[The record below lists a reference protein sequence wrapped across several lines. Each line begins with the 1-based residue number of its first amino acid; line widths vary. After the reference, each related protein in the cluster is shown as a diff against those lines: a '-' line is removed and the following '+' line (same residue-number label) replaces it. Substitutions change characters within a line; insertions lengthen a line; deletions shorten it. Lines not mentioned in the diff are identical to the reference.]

1 MRLRNSADEVIRVAT
16 VIDLK
21 DLVLGRAATQIA
33 KRLLKGESIELVNA
47 EKAVIKGPKHYIIAR
62 LKKRVDMAVVGN
74 PHYGPKYSRM
84 PDRIVKRTIKGM
96 LPNVT
101 RGRKPALERLRV
113 HIGVPKSLQKEKAE
127 TIERAQ
133 NREKKNF
140 LYLKDVTE
148 ALGLRVRYND

>member
-1 MRLRNSADEVIRVAT
+1 MVV

-21 DLVLGRAATQIA
+21 DLVLGRASTQIA

-47 EKAVIKGPKHYIIAR
+47 EKAVIKGPRDYLLAR
-62 LKKRVDMAVVGN
+62 YKKRVDMAVVGN

-84 PDRIVKRTIKGM
+84 PDKIVKRTIKGM

-101 RGRKPALERLRV
+101 RGRKPALERLQV
-113 HIGVPKSLQKEKAE
+113 HIGVPESLQKEKHE
-127 TIERAQ
+127 TIERAK

-140 LYLKDVTE
+140 LYLKDLTE
-148 ALGLRVRYND
+148 ALGLKVHYND